1 MQRLGRHTV
10 TAQSGDSHHAK
21 GSGSGEA
28 VYPIPAGL
36 IHDPM
41 DIDISRMHSSTIA
54 GGIALSMIASIW
66 EGELDP
72 TTEGAKFDFYGQLQ
86 DLPIE

>member
-1 MQRLGRHTV
+1 MVDTPV

-21 GSGSGEA
+21 GSVSGEA

-36 IHDPM
+36 IHDLM

-66 EGELDP
+66 ERGEFDP
-72 TTEGAKFDFYGQLQ
+72 TTEGAL
-86 DLPIE
+86 I